1 MKRLKRIPILL
12 CLTLTLVATSTS
24 QDGGQICVMSYE
36 DRNGNGSFDED
47 EPPVTQGVA
56 VNLQSALGITLAT
69 KLLEASSYAVPG
81 LLCLE
86 DLPRGEYQLL
96 LTSAQY
102 RATTDSAF
110 SALVAPGSAPV
121 RIDFG
126 LTSLALAAADEPQ
139 SSTFQ
144 LTAEQLRSLWSM
156 GIGLVA
162 SMLISVVMFLIG
174 WLIYNLF
181 FRRRPKNLRAAQ
193 LHMPP
198 DPLAGATTQQLGM
211 ALSPAA
217 IQTSTPAAR
226 FEPGA
231 GSPSLFADDDTSPNP
246 VAST

>member
-1 MKRLKRIPILL
+1 MKKLKRIPILL
-12 CLTLTLVATSTS
+12 FLSLTLVATSTS
-24 QDGGQICVMSYE
+24 QDGGQICVMSFE
-36 DRNGNGSFDED
+36 DRNGNGSFDQD
-47 EPPVTQGVA
+47 EAPVTQGVA
-56 VNLQSALGITLAT
+56 VNLQNAGGITLAT
-69 KLLEASSYAVPG
+69 KLLEASSYAAPG

-86 DLPRGEYQLL
+86 DLPRGEYQLF

-102 RATTDSAF
+102 QATTDSAF
-110 SALVAPGSAPV
+110 SALVAPGSAPL

-144 LTAEQLRSLWSM
+144 LTAEQLQSLRSM
-156 GIGLVA
+156 GIGLLA
-162 SMLISVVMFLIG
+162 SMLIGFVMFLLG
-174 WLIYNLF
+174 WLIYSLH
-181 FRRRPKNLRAAQ
+181 FRRRPKKLRAAQ

-211 ALSPAA
+211 ALA

-231 GSPSLFADDDTSPNP
+231 GSPALFADDDTSPNP
-246 VAST
+246 VA